1 MIRIVFFD
9 DDDRDI
15 MIIEIFNIFY
25 ILFFIQNIFYSGIV
39 TQGHACVRIAISIET
54 FDSTFIQ

>member
-9 DDDRDI
+9 DDDRDD
-15 MIIEIFNIFY
+15 IFLFL
-25 ILFFIQNIFYSGIV
+25 LFFIQNIFYSGIV
-39 TQGHACVRIAISIET
+39 TQGHACVRIATISIET